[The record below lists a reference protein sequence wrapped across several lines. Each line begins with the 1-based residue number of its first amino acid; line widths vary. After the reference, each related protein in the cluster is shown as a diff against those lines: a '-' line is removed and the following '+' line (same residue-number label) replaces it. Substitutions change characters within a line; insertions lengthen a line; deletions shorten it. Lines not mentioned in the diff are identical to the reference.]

1 MSDQSEKMSKSPRFH
16 LPKLYPITDTFL
28 SGLSHADQVAALCA
42 GGARLIQLREKRL
55 PAEEF
60 YEQARDAIRV
70 ARKHAAKIV
79 INDRVDIAIAAGA
92 DGVHLGQDDIPVEA
106 ARALL
111 GEAAIIGY
119 STHNLKQAKAAAK
132 FQIDYLA
139 IGPVF
144 ATRTK
149 SNPDPVVGVEGIR
162 EIRGVTGHLPLVAIG
177 GITPLNVLQTLSSG
191 ANSVAVVSCLVGQP
205 AGIEDRTREFL
216 SRVS

>member
-1 MSDQSEKMSKSPRFH
+1 MSGQSEKMSDASPFH

-60 YEQARDAIRV
+60 YEQAREAVRV

-79 INDRVDIAIAAGA
+79 INDRVDIAIAVGA
-92 DGVHLGQDDIPVEA
+92 DGVHVGQDDLPVEA
-106 ARALL
+106 ARTLL

-144 ATRTK
+144 ATPTK
-149 SNPDPVVGVEGIR
+149 CNPDPVVGVEGIK
-162 EIRGVTGHLPLVAIG
+162 EVRGVTGQLPIVAIG
-177 GITPLNVLQTLSSG
+177 GINPQNVLEVLSAG
-191 ANSVAVVSCLVGQP
+191 ANSAAVVSCLVGEA
-205 AGIEDRTREFL
+205 AGIEERTREFL
-216 SRVS
+216 FRIS